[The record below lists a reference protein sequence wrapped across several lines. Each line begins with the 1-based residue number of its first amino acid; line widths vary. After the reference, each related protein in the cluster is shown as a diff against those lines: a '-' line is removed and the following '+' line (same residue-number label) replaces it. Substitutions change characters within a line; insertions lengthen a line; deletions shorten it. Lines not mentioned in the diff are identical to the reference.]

1 MQSAQPE
8 AGDNVEHSIDIKS
21 GEVVAALEDKKGS
34 DVMVIRVDG
43 RCAVTDRFVLATGRN
58 SRQLMAMAQAVSAVA
73 HKYGS
78 AAHIEGREAAEW
90 LLIDMGD
97 IVVHLFLPEVRE
109 SFQLERLWQQPV
121 AASAAVEPSGTQ

>member
-1 MQSAQPE
+1 MNQSIE
-8 AGDNVEHSIDIKS
+8 KMSGD
-21 GEVVAALEDKKGS
+21 VVAALEDKKGS
-34 DVMVIRVDG
+34 DVLVLRVEG

-58 SRQLMAMAQAVSAVA
+58 ARQLMSMAQAVSEVA
-73 HKYGS
+73 HKYGF

-109 SFQLERLWQQPV
+109 SFQLERLWQQPGGSH
-121 AASAAVEPSGTQ
+121 AAAEPVDAK

>member
-1 MQSAQPE
+1 M
-8 AGDNVEHSIDIKS
+8 NHSIDTMS
-21 GEVVAALEDKKGS
+21 SDVVTALEDKKGS
-34 DVMVIRVDG
+34 DVLVIRVEG

-58 SRQLMAMAQAVSAVA
+58 ARQLMAMAQAVSEVA
-73 HKYGS
+73 HKYGF

-109 SFQLERLWQQPV
+109 SFQLERLWQQPGV
-121 AASAAVEPSGTQ
+121 SHATAGPVDAQ